1 MDQRSTPF
9 ADAVASYLA
18 DVPVPMSTPGHK
30 RNRDLVGD
38 DPHLLLDA
46 PHHGG
51 ADTLRSEWGVLEE
64 AEALAAAAFG
74 ADLCRFSHNGST
86 HPNQALCLAT
96 MRPDEPV
103 LVSRTCHKSVYAGL
117 ILSGARPVWV
127 APDVDEELG
136 LPLGMPVER
145 VRAAL
150 DAEPGIRT
158 AVLTEPSYV
167 GVMSDVRSI
176 ADLCAARG
184 VALVCDHAWA
194 AHFGF
199 GDAVPPS
206 ALALGADAVAVS
218 THKTLPSATPGALLL
233 ARATGRIDL
242 ERLAG
247 TFDLLLTTSPSGALY
262 ATIDRARALMATRG
276 PELLRAARALADET
290 RARLAAVEGVRVVDD
305 AAVLSHPSVWAR
317 DPLKLVVDVSRAGV
331 DGLAVDR
338 ALRARGFQVEGA
350 DRRTLVPQLTV
361 GDTAAGLEAFTR
373 AFAEVIAE
381 QRGSIAIAPRVA
393 TSWRSL
399 PERAMTPREAF
410 AAPTERV
417 LAAAAVGRVTAEFA
431 VPYPPGIPALA
442 PGEVVGAELWERLR
456 EEAAGGTRIASASDP
471 SLATLL
477 VVR

>member
-1 MDQRSTPF
+1 
-9 ADAVASYLA
+9 
-18 DVPVPMSTPGHK
+18 MSTPGHK
-30 RNRDLVGD
+30 RNRALVGD
-38 DPHLLLDA
+38 DPHLMLDA

-51 ADTLRSEWGVLEE
+51 ADTLRSEWGVLEQ
-64 AEALAAAAFG
+64 AEALAAAAWG

-96 MRPDEPV
+96 MRPGEPV

-117 ILSGARPVWV
+117 ILSGARPVWL
-127 APDVDEELG
+127 APDVDPDLG

-145 VRAAL
+145 VAAAL
-150 DAEPGIRT
+150 DAEPAIRT
-158 AVLTEPSYV
+158 ALLTEPSYV
-167 GVMSDVRSI
+167 GVLSDIRAI
-176 ADLCAARG
+176 ADVCAARG

-247 TFDLLLTTSPSGALY
+247 AFDLLLTTSASGALY
-262 ATIDRARALMATRG
+262 ATIDRARAMMATDGAR
-276 PELLRAARALADET
+276 LLRAARALADE
-290 RARLAAVEGVRVVDD
+290 ARDAIAAIDGLRVLDD
-305 AAVLSHPSVWAR
+305 AVLAHPSVWAR
-317 DPLKLVVDVSRAGV
+317 DPLKLVVDLSRSGA

-338 ALRARGFQVEGA
+338 GLRARGIQVEGA

-361 GDTAAGLEAFTR
+361 GDTAEGVATFVR
-373 AFAEVIAE
+373 ALAEVVAE
-381 QRGSIAIAPRVA
+381 ERRDVHEPPPVA

-399 PERAMTPREAF
+399 PAQAMTPREASY
-410 AAPTERV
+410 AATERV
-417 LAAAAVGRVTAEFA
+417 PAAAAVGRVSAEFA

-442 PGEVVGAELWERLR
+442 PGEIVGAELWERLR
-456 EEAAGGTRIASASDP
+456 EEADGGTRIASASDP

-477 VVR
+477 VVAGS